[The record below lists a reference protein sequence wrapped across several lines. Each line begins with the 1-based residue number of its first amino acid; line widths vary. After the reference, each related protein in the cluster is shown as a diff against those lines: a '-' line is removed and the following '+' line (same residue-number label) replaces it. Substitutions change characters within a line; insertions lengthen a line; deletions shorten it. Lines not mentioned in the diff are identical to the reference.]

1 MPKDDLAQDDLTK
14 DDLTQDDLG
23 NNYAG
28 VWDGK
33 VGFGNK
39 AALVLIDFLQGYVT
53 EGSPLYAPMVKTAVA
68 NTVPLLEQARA
79 NGMDVIHTRILY
91 HPGFADGGIWLQKAP
106 VMKAMVEGNPYAEFC
121 PQVTPLDSEVV
132 VVKQYASSF
141 FGTSLAATLT
151 ARGVDTVV
159 LVGCST
165 SGCVRATAL
174 DALQHGFRT
183 IVAGDCCGD
192 RHQAPHDANLF
203 DINSKYGDVMPSGEI
218 IKALFK

>member
-1 MPKDDLAQDDLTK
+1 MSDSQDLS
-14 DDLTQDDLG
+14 

-39 AALVLIDFLQGYVT
+39 AALVLIDFLQGYVK
-53 EGSPLYAPMVKTAVA
+53 EESPLYAPMVQTAVS
-68 NTVPLLEQARA
+68 NTVALLEQARST
-79 NGMDVIHTRILY
+79 GMDVIHTRILY
-91 HPGFADGGIWLQKAP
+91 HPDFHDGGIWLQKAP
-106 VMKAMVEGNPYAEFC
+106 VMKAMVAGNPFAEFC
-121 PQVTPLDSEVV
+121 PEVMPLESEVV

-141 FGTSLAATLT
+141 FGTSLASTLV

-165 SGCVRATAL
+165 SGCVRATAV
-174 DALQHGFRT
+174 DALQYGFRT
-183 IVAGDCCGD
+183 IVVSDCVGD

-203 DINSKYGDVMPSGEI
+203 DINSKYGDVMARDEVMN
-218 IKALFK
+218 ALFELNWGATE